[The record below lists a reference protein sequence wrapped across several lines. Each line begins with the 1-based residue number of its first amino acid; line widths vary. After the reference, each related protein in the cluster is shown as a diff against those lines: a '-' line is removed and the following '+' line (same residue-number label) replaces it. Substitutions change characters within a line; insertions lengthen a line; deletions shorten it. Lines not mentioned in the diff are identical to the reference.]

1 MAQPMFSE
9 KTPFVPTPPRCF
21 YVLGIV
27 ALGLLWTMSLGCGSE
42 EPEIRSYMV
51 PRPKANTA
59 SPSSPATLEPR
70 RMLGAILPAGNE
82 AWFLKAVGKPAN
94 VEALI
99 PAFEKLLAS
108 FAVSDTGEPKWELP
122 ENWKQQPG
130 SGMRFA
136 TLIAASGDEEIPISV
151 IKLPIFEGTWEE
163 YCESNV
169 NRWRGE
175 LSLPN
180 EKWDDIVKY
189 ARPLEGQ
196 DKTNLEK
203 PRLGYW
209 INIEGK
215 QDPSKSMAGPMAAAG
230 MAGSGA
236 TGGLA
241 SGSPASGPFSGAPA
255 NTDTPAANSS
265 PLKYEVPNG
274 WVDRGASGM
283 RLLTLVIGET
293 PTPPTSANEVTVIPA
308 SGDLP
313 SNVRRWQEQL
323 SPAVDESVVNSAIE
337 KAIITKVDGVETKI
351 VHLTDKPEQP
361 QQAILAAII
370 PMDEQSSLFIKY
382 KGDAQTAEAEK
393 QNFIKFV
400 ESVRWK

>member
-1 MAQPMFSE
+1 MG
-9 KTPFVPTPPRCF
+9 C
-21 YVLGIV
+21 
-27 ALGLLWTMSLGCGSE
+27 LWTMSLGCGSD
-42 EPEIRSYMV
+42 EPEIRSYVV
-51 PRPKANTA
+51 PRQKANTV
-59 SPSSPATLEPR
+59 SPSSPETLEPR

-82 AWFLKAVGKPAN
+82 AWFLKAVGKPSN
-94 VEALI
+94 VELLV

-108 FAVSDTGEPKWELP
+108 FAVGDTGEPKWELP

-130 SGMRFA
+130 SGIRFA
-136 TLIAASGDEEIPISV
+136 TLIATSGDEEIPISV

-180 EKWDDIVKY
+180 EKWEDIVKY

-196 DKTNLEK
+196 DKANPEK

-215 QDPSKSMAGPMAAAG
+215 QDPNKSMAGPMSAAG

-241 SGSPASGPFSGAPA
+241 SGGPARGPFSGAPA
-255 NTDTPAANSS
+255 NTDAPAANAS

-274 WVDRGASGM
+274 WVDRGGSGM

-293 PTPPTSANEVTVIPA
+293 PTPPTPANEVTIIPA

-323 SPAVDESVVNSAIE
+323 SPSVDESVVNGAIE

-382 KGDAQTAEAEK
+382 KGDAQTAETEK